1 LPRRTSRAAAANA
14 RPTTG
19 ELARPAGGSLPQAAA
34 RGAFRGPA
42 VGIFAVALAV
52 RLVHLWQI
60 RRAPFFTVLLGDS
73 RAYDEWAQ
81 RLAGGDWIGH
91 DVFYQAPLYPYFLGL
106 LYAIGG
112 RHLLLVRVVQAV
124 LGSAACV
131 LLGLAARGLLSNR
144 AGLAAGLILAL
155 YAPAIFFDGL
165 IQKSVLDVFFVSL
178 ALCLIARI
186 ITVRLKPDTTDTGA
200 AAGPQADAPDIGTPR
215 RTNRRQHTGRVR
227 LPAFARLRR
236 GSPEREARRR
246 QPDEP
251 AGGVRHWLT
260 LGLAIGGLSLTR
272 ENAVLFTAVVAVWA
286 CWRARWAAAT
296 FLAGVAIVILPVAI
310 RNSHVGGGF
319 YVTTSQ
325 FGPNFYIG
333 NNPQSDGSYQSLR
346 FGRGAPEYE
355 RQDATEIAERALR
368 RKLTPAEVSGY
379 WTDRALDF
387 IASSPGAWLA
397 LVARKAALLVNAT
410 EMLDTESQE
419 SHAEWSVILRLT
431 SVVGHFGVLVPL
443 AALGMIVT
451 WPDRTHLS
459 IVYAMLAAYAG
470 SVILFYVFARYRY
483 PLVPFL
489 VLFAAA
495 AITRAGE
502 AGRAGRARWAR
513 GVRGDGADGTAMTG
527 WTGTARRTQGTL
539 AALAGV
545 AVLSNWPLVSSTM
558 NRAVTEQNVGA
569 ALQSDGRLDEAMA
582 HYRRAIEL
590 RPDYAPAYNN
600 LASTLRAAGQVQDA
614 VSAYEHALTLRR
626 DYPEAHY
633 NLANALLDEGH
644 SAAAI
649 EHFQM
654 ALTAMPDSADVHNNL
669 GIALSATGRLD
680 EASAEFRNA
689 LEIDPD
695 SVKAHR
701 NLGDALLRL
710 GSRVDGLDHL
720 RRAAQLAPT
729 DGAIHY
735 DLGSALL
742 EAGELDEGVPALR
755 AAVRLVP
762 DSVEAHNNLGIALG
776 SQGKLDEAIAEFQ
789 QALKLKPDFV
799 DAQRNLTLALITKR
813 R

>member
-1 LPRRTSRAAAANA
+1 
-14 RPTTG
+14 
-19 ELARPAGGSLPQAAA
+19 
-34 RGAFRGPA
+34 
-42 VGIFAVALAV
+42 
-52 RLVHLWQI
+52 VHLWQI

-81 RLAGGDWIGH
+81 RIAGGGWIGH
-91 DVFYQAPLYPYFLGL
+91 DVFYQAPLYPYFLAL

-112 RHLLLVRVVQAV
+112 RHLLLARVVQAV
-124 LGSAACV
+124 LGSTACV
-131 LLGLAARGLLSNR
+131 LLGLAARRLLSNR

-165 IQKSVLDVFFVSL
+165 IQKSVLDVFFVCL

-186 ITVRLKPDTTDTGA
+186 ITVRLKPDTGA
-200 AAGPQADAPDIGTPR
+200 TAGPQADAPDIGTPR

-227 LPAFARLRR
+227 LQPAERAGGVRLPAFATLRR
-236 GSPEREARRR
+236 GTPKREARRR
-246 QPDEP
+246 QPDL
-251 AGGVRHWLT
+251 HWLT

-272 ENAVLFTAVVAVWA
+272 ENAMLFTAVVAVWA
-286 CWRARWAAAT
+286 FWRARWAAAA

-368 RKLTPAEVSGY
+368 RKLTPAEVSAY

-387 IASSPGAWLA
+387 IASSPGAWLT
-397 LVARKAALLVNAT
+397 LVARKTALLVNAT
-410 EMLDTESQE
+410 ELLDTESQE

-502 AGRAGRARWAR
+502 AGRAGWARWAR
-513 GVRGDGADGTAMTG
+513 GLRGDGADGTAKTG
-527 WTGTARRTQGTL
+527 WTGTARMNQETL

-545 AVLSNWPLVSSTM
+545 AVLSNWPLVSTTM

-600 LASTLRAAGQVQDA
+600 LASALRAAGQVQDA
-614 VSAYEHALTLRR
+614 VTAYERALTRR
-626 DYPEAHY
+626 PDYPEAHY

-649 EHFQM
+649 EHFQI

-669 GIALSATGRLD
+669 GIALSATGRLV
-680 EASAEFRNA
+680 EARAEFRNA
-689 LEIDPD
+689 LEVDPD

-776 SQGKLDEAIAEFQ
+776 SQGKLDEAITEFQ
-789 QALKLKPDFV
+789 HALKLKPDFI
-799 DAQRNLTLALITKR
+799 DAQRNLAMALRARQK
-813 R
+813 